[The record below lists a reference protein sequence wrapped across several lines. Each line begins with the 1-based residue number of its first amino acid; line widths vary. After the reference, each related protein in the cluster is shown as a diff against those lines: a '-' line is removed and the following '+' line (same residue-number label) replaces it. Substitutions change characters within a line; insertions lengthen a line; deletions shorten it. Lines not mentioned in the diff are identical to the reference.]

1 MESDDSSSL
10 QQSSLLEQL
19 VECSPNGIIV
29 VDMNQI
35 VEIVN
40 PTTKTLLPLIHDPI
54 GKPLKDVFPVPP
66 LSVAKNFEGDGVQCR
81 FVHGSRTLFLRSV
94 PLPEQKWLLLIEDV
108 TAQAKSEQYRRDF
121 VANVSHELR
130 TPATSIAGYAQM
142 LLDEGD
148 KLDPDILEMIG
159 VINRNAQRLGNL
171 FDDLLTLSRVEAN
184 DEELPLSPIA
194 LRVIVNEAV
203 DKQLNRADRDGIS
216 FQVAVDEDLDVYANR
231 DALNHI
237 VGNLVENAVK
247 YNRKNGLVTLRA
259 AYRPDYNCILF
270 EVIDFGYGISEID
283 QKKIFERF
291 YRVSNPKTRNI
302 TGTGLG
308 LSIVKRLIDRM
319 GARIEVRSKINQ
331 GTVFRIFLQKVPEQL
346 SENTMSEDNMIE

>member
-1 MESDDSSSL
+1 MKPTDIGNI

-29 VDMNQI
+29 VDKDMQ

-40 PTTKTLLPLIHDPI
+40 PTTKTLLPLIHEPI
-54 GKPLKDVFPVPP
+54 GKILEDVFPVPP
-66 LSVAKNFEGDGVQCR
+66 LSIKKNFTGNGVQCR

-94 PLPEQKWLLLIEDV
+94 PLPEEKWLLLIEDV
-108 TAQAKSEQYRRDF
+108 TAQAKSEQYRKEF

-148 KLDPDILEMIG
+148 NLDPDILEMIG

-184 DEELPLSPIA
+184 DEKLSCSPIA
-194 LRVIVNEAV
+194 LRAIVNEAV
-203 DKQLNRADRDGIS
+203 DKQMSRAEVNGIS
-216 FQVAVDEDLDVYANR
+216 FQVAVDEALDVFANR
-231 DALNHI
+231 DALNHV

-259 AYRPDYNCILF
+259 TFRPDYDCILF

-283 QKKIFERF
+283 QQKIFERF

-302 TGTGLG
+302 SGTGLG
-308 LSIVKRLIDRM
+308 LSIVKRLTDRM
-319 GARIEVRSKINQ
+319 GAKIEVRSKINQ
-331 GTVFRIFLQKVPEQL
+331 GTVFRVFLQRVPDE
-346 SENTMSEDNMIE
+346 